1 MIIVMHYQMICTKGV
16 WRIRNNTTDE
26 VGNHHLLPSMALKD
40 ADEVMQMFHNAPV
53 QEGKTDERLH
63 CNVAQCD
70 LIITS
75 SVINYVL

>member
-1 MIIVMHYQMICTKGV
+1 M
-16 WRIRNNTTDE
+16 DE
-26 VGNHHLLPSMALKD
+26 VGNHRLLPSMALQH
-40 ADEVMQMFHNAPV
+40 ADSVMKVFHSAPV